1 MLQTEFMMA
10 VKEKIG
16 DAKYF
21 LDKIKNATERKDF
34 IPNLSA
40 YLCSTRSILD
50 YLLEDYNVKYGL
62 KVTLDERLDKK
73 IFEKVAMT
81 RKNSNA
87 MAFIKGYNSRL
98 KKLKRDKIAELLLT
112 KRNIKVHRKYLPL
125 NKNVNVSIME
135 NVNKRTTI
143 SKSAT
148 KWSFDDYKEADV
160 VEVCKE
166 FLRLM
171 TNFVNDITSKYG

>member
-10 VKEKIG
+10 VKEKI
-16 DAKYF
+16 DEAKYF

-40 YLCSTRSILD
+40 YLCSIRSILD

-87 MAFIKGYNSRL
+87 MAFIKGYDTRL
-98 KKLKRDKIAELLLT
+98 KKLKRDKIAALLLT
-112 KRNIKVHRKYLPL
+112 KRNIKVHRTIFPL
-125 NKNVNVSIME
+125 NKNCNVSIVE
-135 NVNKRTTI
+135 NANNRTTI
-143 SKSAT
+143 SKSAA

-160 VEVCKE
+160 IEVCRVFTIDEQFCK
-166 FLRLM
+166 
-171 TNFVNDITSKYG
+171 

>member
-1 MLQTEFMMA
+1 M
-10 VKEKIG
+10 
-16 DAKYF
+16 
-21 LDKIKNATERKDF
+21 
-34 IPNLSA
+34 
-40 YLCSTRSILD
+40 CSTRSILD

-98 KKLKRDKIAELLLT
+98 KKLKRDKIVELLLT
-112 KRNIKVHRKYLPL
+112 KRNIKVHRTNLPL
-125 NKNVNVSIME
+125 NKNVNVSIVE

-160 VEVCKE
+160 IEVCRVFTIDEQFCK
-166 FLRLM
+166 
-171 TNFVNDITSKYG
+171 

>member
-1 MLQTEFMMA
+1 MA
-10 VKEKIG
+10 VKEKI
-16 DAKYF
+16 DEAKYF
-21 LDKIKNATERKDF
+21 LDKIKNATERKDV

-87 MAFIKGYNSRL
+87 MEFIIGYNSRL
-98 KKLKRDKIAELLLT
+98 KKVMNLSRRCGYCLFVSAAFI
-112 KRNIKVHRKYLPL
+112 P
-125 NKNVNVSIME
+125 NKKFS
-135 NVNKRTTI
+135 
-143 SKSAT
+143 
-148 KWSFDDYKEADV
+148 
-160 VEVCKE
+160 
-166 FLRLM
+166 
-171 TNFVNDITSKYG
+171 